1 MGVDSPRMCE
11 SALMQ
16 SKNKTEAQP
25 CDGCE
30 MDPPPP
36 PKVRKRY
43 MQILSKMKIRSHN
56 EKKCPMGVPW
66 PSGFAKTG
74 REGKVCLHTAGA
86 GRGQQTCI

>member
-30 MDPPPP
+30 MDPPP
-36 PKVRKRY
+36 
-43 MQILSKMKIRSHN
+43 S
-56 EKKCPMGVPW
+56 
-66 PSGFAKTG
+66 T
-74 REGKVCLHTAGA
+74 EGKKEVHADTK
-86 GRGQQTCI
+86 QNENQKS